1 MNSCIT
7 FSLTKPFDNSRFIKK
22 TIWFYQ
28 LSWWCKFLRV
38 KWQRANA
45 RNVSLVWISSFT
57 RYRESREHCLRSVYV
72 NVALHKIICVT
83 QDKRL
88 AWVSIAGFG
97 SFEFTE
103 VFFSFTRALNCKI
116 ETPSQVHC
124 NFNTFSV
131 SLWCRFEDVSRGAV
145 WTCVWDIST
154 KGKCEVRE
162 CSTFGKVVVYVVH
175 SVRLWI
181 QLQSFMVTVHI
192 ISMLFGS
199 PASIIPCLCSV
210 FSNLLQYGRKF
221 IYKYC

>member
-22 TIWFYQ
+22 TICFYQ
-28 LSWWCKFLRV
+28 LGWWCKFLRV
-38 KWQRANA
+38 KWRRANA

-116 ETPSQVHC
+116 ETPSQVHG
-124 NFNTFSV
+124 NSNTFSV

-199 PASIIPCLCSV
+199 PASIIPCSCSV
-210 FSNLLQYGRKF
+210 FSNLLQYGR
-221 IYKYC
+221 

>member
-1 MNSCIT
+1 MRD
-7 FSLTKPFDNSRFIKK
+7 SL
-22 TIWFYQ
+22 
-28 LSWWCKFLRV
+28 L
-38 KWQRANA
+38 
-45 RNVSLVWISSFT
+45 
-57 RYRESREHCLRSVYV
+57 ES
-72 NVALHKIICVT
+72 

-124 NFNTFSV
+124 NSNTFSV
-131 SLWCRFEDVSRGAV
+131 SLWCIFEDVSRGAV

-210 FSNLLQYGRKF
+210 FSNLLQHGRKF